1 MLDIS
6 LIMLGAGQSSRFGLA
21 AKKQWL
27 RLGDEP
33 LWLYASR
40 NLSKILPFKDIIIAA
55 SASEL
60 KYMSYFQSRFKYVQ
74 GGASRQQSLKNA
86 LELVN
91 SEYVMTS
98 DIARPCISTELVSRL
113 VGAIN
118 NADCIVPALK
128 VADTAVLGTKTINRD
143 ELKLIQTPQIS
154 RTALLKDALKE
165 KQDFTDDSSAIA
177 AIGGKI
183 WYVQGDEKTR
193 KLTYKDDLKHIKL
206 PKPSLNFFSGS
217 GFDVHSFC
225 EGEFITLGGVQ
236 IPHNKG
242 LEAHS
247 DGDAALHALCDA
259 LYGASGLGDI
269 GEHFPDFDPAFK
281 GADSKEL
288 LAKCVQ
294 MVRSYGFDIVN
305 ADITI
310 LAQKPKITPFKDQM
324 RLVIAGILGISA
336 NFVNIKATTMEQ
348 MGFIGRQEGIGA
360 LASASLKYY
369 DWHKAINN

>member
-60 KYMSYFQSRFKYVQ
+60 KYMSYFQTPFNSLQ
-74 GGASRQQSLKNA
+74 AGASRQQRLKNP
-86 LELVN
+86 LQLVN

-165 KQDFTDDSSAIA
+165 NRDFIDDSSAID
-177 AIGGKI
+177 AIRGKL
-183 WYVQGDEKTR
+183 WYVQGD
-193 KLTYKDDLKHIKL
+193 
-206 PKPSLNFFSGS
+206 
-217 GFDVHSFC
+217 
-225 EGEFITLGGVQ
+225 
-236 IPHNKG
+236 
-242 LEAHS
+242 
-247 DGDAALHALCDA
+247 
-259 LYGASGLGDI
+259 
-269 GEHFPDFDPAFK
+269 
-281 GADSKEL
+281 
-288 LAKCVQ
+288 
-294 MVRSYGFDIVN
+294 
-305 ADITI
+305 
-310 LAQKPKITPFKDQM
+310 
-324 RLVIAGILGISA
+324 
-336 NFVNIKATTMEQ
+336 
-348 MGFIGRQEGIGA
+348 
-360 LASASLKYY
+360 
-369 DWHKAINN
+369 